1 MTGALPTIDPQI
13 ESVAQDLFESERPAG
28 RRASPA
34 AEERASPGVPCDA
47 SPAVPARANTGATG
61 IEPVS
66 LLIRT

>member
-1 MTGALPTIDPQI
+1 MDPQFK
-13 ESVAQDLFESERPAG
+13 SVAQDLSESERPAG

-34 AEERASPGVPCDA
+34 AEESALPGFPCDA